1 MMAKLKTVLQSAAVQ
16 VDISSGK
23 VTKRLEGIGRMVHGL
38 VGWKGVLVV
47 LDSQR
52 GNLITIDPDTEDQTT
67 IWQVSQ
73 ACLANSEAFLAEIS
87 VRSPRKLFILLS
99 KEHLQDESVQKII

>member
-1 MMAKLKTVLQSAAVQ
+1 MQ
-16 VDISSGK
+16 VDVSSGR

-52 GNLITIDPDTEDQTT
+52 GNLITVDPDTEDQTT
-67 IWQVSQ
+67 IWQVS
-73 ACLANSEAFLAEIS
+73 IS
-87 VRSPRKLFILLS
+87 ASFFKIKQNVFWIL
-99 KEHLQDESVQKII
+99 